1 MCHQQDGGQGRWSR
15 IKVDNKVMEK
25 SGVTVGLFLGGL
37 GKCDLN
43 VDKGMETPKKAPL
56 LNLA

>member
-1 MCHQQDGGQGRWSR
+1 MSPAGWGQGRWSR

-43 VDKGMETPKKAPL
+43 VDKGMETPKKACS
-56 LNLA
+56 